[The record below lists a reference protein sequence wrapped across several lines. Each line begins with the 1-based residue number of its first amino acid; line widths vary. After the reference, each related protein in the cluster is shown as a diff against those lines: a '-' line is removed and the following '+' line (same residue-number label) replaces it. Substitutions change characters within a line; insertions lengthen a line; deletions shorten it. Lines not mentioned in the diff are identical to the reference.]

1 MKILVTGFTGKV
13 GRQVANY
20 LHDKDI
26 SMICAVRDVEK
37 TQAELVDL
45 YEYVTLDFSDSTT
58 FDEAL
63 ENVDRIFLMYPP
75 GQNLQFEIFLEKAKE
90 KGIKHITYLSLKDV
104 QFMPFIHHYKMEKL
118 IESSKIPYTFVRAGY
133 FMQNLNDFLCREI
146 KERQRIFVPAGKGK
160 TSFVDTRDLAE
171 ISAMSLLD
179 EAKHKNQTYVIT
191 GNEALNFFDVAKI
204 MTEILGVK
212 IEYTN
217 PSVKEF
223 KEYMK
228 EIGEDKGF
236 INVVMGIHM
245 PTKFGLAKGIR
256 HDYEKLTGE
265 KPTNIKK
272 YVEDFKENWI
282 QEQLQRIYEEG
293 HMKVSL
299 ADIFSLRQIGTDDL
313 SATVQ

>member
-13 GRQVANY
+13 GLQVANY
-20 LHDKDI
+20 LMDKDI
-26 SMICAVRDVEK
+26 PMVCAVRNVEK
-37 TQAELVDL
+37 AQAKFGGA
-45 YEYVTLDFSDSTT
+45 YKYVNLDFSDSST

-75 GQNLQFEIFLEKAKE
+75 GQNLQFDIFLEKAKD

-118 IESSKIPYTFVRAGY
+118 IKSSEIPYTFVRAGY
-133 FMQNLNDFLCREI
+133 FMQNLNDFLCKEI

-160 TSFVDTRDLAE
+160 TSFIDTRDLAK
-171 ISAMSLLD
+171 ISSLSLID
-179 EAKHKNQTYVIT
+179 EVKHKNQIYVIT
-191 GNEALNFFDVAKI
+191 GDEAINFFDVAKI

-223 KEYMK
+223 KEYMSK
-228 EIGEDKGF
+228 IGQDKGF
-236 INVVMGIHM
+236 VNVVVGIHM
-245 PTKFGLAKGIR
+245 PTKFGLAKGIK
-256 HDYEKLTGE
+256 HDYEKLTGK

-272 YVEDFKENWI
+272 YIEDFKEFW
-282 QEQLQRIYEEG
+282 
-293 HMKVSL
+293 V
-299 ADIFSLRQIGTDDL
+299 
-313 SATVQ
+313 